1 MIDIIFVFLSTLL
14 LMYMQFDMMLYYNA
28 IMNQEEEVKRENYG
42 KMQQYPEVSD
52 FFCPTCGRHFSN
64 YQHCHRHAEVRN
76 HNKSFVFC
84 NYSFKG
90 LPRCH
95 RSSTYYLLVS
105 WHVASWKRTIFLE
118 VVVLQDANGE
128 WKSLI
133 VVSFSLGHSLGF
145 SIRYRYRWFFESS
158 CFVWFMWRAPWH
170 ECSCVLGYSNR
181 AGCCLRLFSSSFC
194 WCVVMIAFPLQSK
207 CETRFKMP
215 GTPISRTTALLATLA
230 EVQVRFW

>member
-1 MIDIIFVFLSTLL
+1 
-14 LMYMQFDMMLYYNA
+14 MMLYYNA

-95 RSSTYYLLVS
+95 RSSTKLKEDHLFGSCCFAGRKRRMEDIHWVSPYDIDTDDSSNLPVLYGLCDGHRGTNAAAFLATQIEQVAAFGFSHLVS
-105 WHVASWKRTIFLE
+105 VDAS
-118 VVVLQDANGE
+118 
-128 WKSLI
+128 S
-133 VVSFSLGHSLGF
+133 
-145 SIRYRYRWFFESS
+145 
-158 CFVWFMWRAPWH
+158 
-170 ECSCVLGYSNR
+170 
-181 AGCCLRLFSSSFC
+181 
-194 WCVVMIAFPLQSK
+194 
-207 CETRFKMP
+207 
-215 GTPISRTTALLATLA
+215 
-230 EVQVRFW
+230 